1 MSNSNSDNE
10 NEGGGLNLAGFLFGN
25 VDENGHLDGDFLD
38 EEAKQHLS
46 SLARMGLSSFLAD
59 VLQDDG
65 AEKPPSAYSDSDD
78 SSSSDDDRR
87 RRRYDDNDSD
97 GANYKI
103 KADCAVDYSDIQE
116 LAEEA
121 PVVPEKATEKA
132 DQEGKD
138 GDRAELDDIEAA
150 ITSSRIE
157 VSKSADAT
165 VKEEPGDGSGV
176 DDKDL
181 MPPPT
186 APVSGDGAAA
196 ATPAVGSPT
205 DTEESCKDKPKKLET
220 PLAAMLPS
228 KYQNVDVREFFP
240 DFRPDKVLRF
250 SRLFGPGKISS
261 LPQIW
266 RSVRRRRNKKHQS
279 ARKPRDGSD
288 STSDSD
294 EPRRRHHFTPAYAPT
309 PPRDQWASDD
319 EARFAS
325 HAADEEKEVKDKEAD
340 SKGDSKPKVA
350 DWRYGP
356 AQSWYDM
363 LDVPDTGEDFNYG
376 FKTADPAKLETLPS
390 ISATPAENAI
400 PDDAFLMVS
409 QLHWEDDVVWDGNDI
424 KHKVLQKLNSK
435 VNAAGWLPSS
445 GSRTAGAFSQPS
457 GKSMPASPAITGG
470 SKSSAA
476 SKLSKTQMIINAA
489 QKAQEESEDTWFSI
503 FPVENDELVYNK
515 WEDEVI
521 WDAEA
526 VTKVPKP
533 KILTLDANDEN
544 IILCIPDDI
553 DPSKIIRNTGPQ
565 PKVKIPHPH
574 VKKSKILL
582 GKAGVINVLAEDTPP
597 PPPKS
602 PDRDPYNI
610 SNDVFYMTKS
620 TEATLKIKVGG
631 GNLLQHSTPVV
642 ELRAPFVP
650 THMGPMKLRMF
661 HRPPMKKYSHGPL
674 ASTNPQPVLPLQK
687 HIKKKAKQRELE
699 RIASGGGDVFFMRTP
714 DDLTGRDGELILI
727 EFCEE
732 HPPLM
737 NQVGMAAK
745 IKNFYKRKMGK
756 DPGPPEFR
764 FGETHYAHTSP
775 FLGILHHGQCIQ
787 AVENNMYRAPIYP
800 QPIGETDFL
809 VIRTR
814 NNYFVREMD
823 ALFTAG
829 QECPLYEVPGPN
841 SKRANNFV
849 RDFLQV
855 FIYRLF
861 WKSRDN
867 PRKIR
872 MDDIKKAFPAHSES
886 SIRKRLK
893 LCADFKRT
901 GMDSNFWVIKPEFRL
916 PSEEEI
922 RAMVSPEQC
931 CAYFSMI
938 AAEQR
943 LKDAGYGEKFI
954 FAQQEDDDEEMQ
966 LKMDDEVKVA
976 PWNTTRAY
984 IQAMRGKCILQ
995 LNGPADP
1002 TGCGEGFSYVR
1013 MPNKPT
1019 QQNKEETESQPKRTV
1034 TGTDADLRR
1043 LSLNNAK
1050 ALLRKFQVPE
1060 EEIKKLS
1067 RWEVIDVVRTLSTE
1081 KAKAGEEGM
1090 DKFSRGNRFSIAEHQ
1105 ERYKEECQRIFDL
1118 QNRVL
1123 ASSEVLSTDEG
1134 ESTASEES
1142 DLEELGKNLENM
1154 LANKKTSTQ
1163 LSLEREEQERQELL
1177 RKIMEGQGG
1186 QKKKKDDEGMKDD
1199 QQSTSAKIL
1208 KITRTFKNAEG
1219 REYTRVELV
1228 RRSPVI
1234 DAYVK
1239 IRTTKDEAFIRQF
1252 ATLDEAQK
1260 EEMKREKRRI
1270 QEQLRRIKRNQQK
1283 IGMLQNQ
1290 NHMHHSVG
1298 TPISLGD
1305 REPST
1310 PKLFSSSSARSGFGS
1325 ELSGRGTLGEPST
1338 PGGSSFGG
1346 GGGMASSAASA
1357 SSSATPTAGG
1367 SAGANNEHSPSASSS
1382 RRKAKIKPDL
1392 KLKCGACGQVGHMR
1406 TNKACPQYSGI
1417 LTTPSLTVAM
1427 TEEQEE
1433 EIEKELNADD
1443 EGDLVNV
1450 DGTKVK
1456 LSGKLLKRHEDVRRR
1471 TLLLKVPKE
1480 AVGKKRRRPGGDSHC
1495 DYLQRHNKTTN
1506 RQRTDPVVVFSS
1518 VLEQILNE
1526 LRDMPDVQ
1534 PFMFPVNAKQVVDY
1548 HRIVQRPMDL
1558 QTIREHIRQ
1567 KKYQTRDEFLVD
1579 VNQIVENSSL
1589 YNGAKSSLTVA
1600 AQRMLQKCKE
1610 RLQEREERL
1619 ARLEKSINPLLD
1631 DDDQVALSYMLGE
1644 YVNGALKVMPESWPF
1659 LKPVNKRLVKDYY
1672 TIIRRPMDLEKVS
1685 KKVASHK
1692 YHSRAD
1698 FLADLQLIADNSEQ
1712 YNGPDANF
1720 TKQAR
1725 QMVEAARNELETMEH
1740 KVAQL
1745 EKNIAIVQERA
1756 RNEDDDM
1763 DWEDDEHELKGGEP
1777 GGSRDTTPDPDGGD
1791 DSNPERPPSSTDVS
1805 RARSEAKRA
1814 RARQRKAGID
1824 GDFSGPPSA
1833 FHESIMP
1840 FPIVRPTPTHPPPFR
1855 PGPPG
1860 GGGPLADL
1868 FPRATPSAIARSS
1881 SSTGPDQMGHSSNV
1895 AASAYEMNWMNL
1907 NAGDYDQPY
1916 AAAGGGRYGP
1926 SGAGQL
1932 EDYGTGYTDGSGGG
1946 GGGGAAAGG
1955 QIGPF
1960 AGSQSFS
1967 QEVYDV
1973 GGTSNNQYAPT
1984 EAGGQRRREHHY
1996 STDDEEFEE
2005 VGMSDNEGVSVTL
2018 EQSNTTSSMLAAPQS
2033 EDDSQQAAEAM
2044 VQLSGTQ
2051 YYNAAQEE
2059 AMEIDPNYDPS
2070 DFLGMSNQRLVAPAT
2085 ERGETVGND
2094 GTQQQPQPE
2103 ANDASLELTLPAGGI
2118 FIQQEFVPPPQ
2129 PLEQT
2134 DAPTGSDQERPPQ
2147 EDPQGATGQPNATN
2161 AEPQEHSALPTLQSL
2176 HSDLA
2181 ISDSD
2186 DDKSN
2191 LRMDELRE
2199 ENENDDND
2207 EGGDLWF

>member
-1 MSNSNSDNE
+1 MMDNDSDNDHDPDNDND
-10 NEGGGLNLAGFLFGN
+10 NEGELNLAGFLFGN
-25 VDENGHLDGDFLD
+25 VDEHGRLENDFLD

-46 SLARMGLSSFLAD
+46 SLSRMGLSSFLAD
-59 VLQDDG
+59 VLTDG
-65 AEKPPSAYSDSDD
+65 TEKPPFENSDSDD
-78 SSSSDDDRR
+78 SSSSDDH
-87 RRRYDDNDSD
+87 RYDDHDDDN
-97 GANYKI
+97 ANYKI
-103 KADCAVDYSDIQE
+103 KAEDAVDFSDFNE
-116 LAEEA
+116 LAEDL
-121 PVVPEKATEKA
+121 PVAIEPS
-132 DQEGKD
+132 DGKKGSGGED
-138 GDRAELDDIEAA
+138 DYDDIEAA
-150 ITSSRIE
+150 IP
-157 VSKSADAT
+157 VSKVDVKGVHSDGGRDADDE
-165 VKEEPGDGSGV
+165 KEDGV
-176 DDKDL
+176 DDKQL
-181 MPPPT
+181 MPPPS
-186 APVSGDGAAA
+186 APISGAEGKSDSEDAL
-196 ATPAVGSPT
+196 
-205 DTEESCKDKPKKLET
+205 EKPKLERKLDT

-228 KYQNVDVREFFP
+228 KYVDVDVRELFP

-266 RSVRRRRNKKHQS
+266 RSVRRRRRKKLQ
-279 ARKPRDGSD
+279 KLKMKDGSD

-294 EPRRRHHFTPAYAPT
+294 EPRRRHGYDCVYAPV
-309 PPRDQWASDD
+309 PARDQWESDD
-319 EARFAS
+319 EDRLLS
-325 HAADEEKEVKDKEAD
+325 LTREEEKEEKPDTD
-340 SKGDSKPKVA
+340 QGGDSKPKVA
-350 DWRYGP
+350 DWRFGP
-356 AQSWYDM
+356 AQVWYDM
-363 LDVPDTGEDFNYG
+363 LDVPETGEDFNYG
-376 FKTADPAKLETLPS
+376 FKTTDRREEMDIKGDP
-390 ISATPAENAI
+390 I

-435 VNAAGWLPSS
+435 INAAGWLPSS
-445 GSRTAGAFSQPS
+445 GSRTAGAFSQP
-457 GKSMPASPAITGG
+457 GKSIPPSPAVSG
-470 SKSSAA
+470 SKHSSSSQGKM
-476 SKLSKTQMIINAA
+476 SKAQMIIAAA
-489 QKAQEESEDTWFSI
+489 QNKQLEETDDTWYSI
-503 FPVENDELVYNK
+503 FPVENEELVYSK
-515 WEDEVI
+515 WEEEVI

-526 VTKVPKP
+526 VSKIPKP
-533 KILTLDANDEN
+533 KVLTLDPNDEN
-544 IILCIPDDI
+544 IILGIPDDI
-553 DPSKIIRNTGPQ
+553 DPSKIIRNTGPT

-610 SNDVFYMTKS
+610 SNDVFYMAKS
-620 TEATLKIKVGG
+620 SEATLKLKVGG

-642 ELRAPFVP
+642 ELRAPFIP

-661 HRPPMKKYSHGPL
+661 HRPPMKKYSHGAL
-674 ASTNPQPVLPLQK
+674 ATGNPQAVLPLLK
-687 HIKKKAKQRELE
+687 NIKKKAKQRELE

-714 DDLTGRDGELILI
+714 DDLSGRDGELVLV

-737 NQVGMAAK
+737 NQVGMATK
-745 IKNFYKRKMGK
+745 IKNYYKRKAAK
-756 DPGPPEFR
+756 DSGPPEYR
-764 FGETHYAHTSP
+764 YGELHFAHTSP
-775 FLGILHHGQCIQ
+775 FLGILHPGHCIQ
-787 AVENNMYRAPIYP
+787 VVENNMYRAPIYP
-800 QPIGETDFL
+800 QNMLESDFL

-814 NNYFVREMD
+814 SNYYIREVD
-823 ALFTAG
+823 AIFTAG

-893 LCADFKRT
+893 QCADFKRT

-1019 QQNKEETESQPKRTV
+1019 QQNKEEIESQPKRTV

-1123 ASSEVLSTDEG
+1123 ASSEILSTDEG

-1163 LSLEREEQERQELL
+1163 LSLEREEQERQDLL
-1177 RKIMEGQGG
+1177 RKIMEEQGSSNRG
-1186 QKKKKDDEGMKDD
+1186 KKKDDDMKDL
-1199 QQSTSAKIL
+1199 QQTPTTKIL
-1208 KITRTFKNAEG
+1208 KITRTFKNSEG
-1219 REYTRVELV
+1219 REYTRVEIV
-1228 RRSPVI
+1228 RRAPVI
-1234 DAYVK
+1234 EAYTK

-1283 IGMLQNQ
+1283 IGMMNQ
-1290 NHMHHSVG
+1290 QHQQHSVG

-1305 REPST
+1305 RITPGSSKSSAHSST
-1310 PKLFSSSSARSGFGS
+1310 PKESHTK
-1325 ELSGRGTLGEPST
+1325 EQ
-1338 PGGSSFGG
+1338 
-1346 GGGMASSAASA
+1346 
-1357 SSSATPTAGG
+1357 
-1367 SAGANNEHSPSASSS
+1367 SPSS
-1382 RRKAKIKPDL
+1382 RKKVKLKPDL

-1406 TNKACPQYSGI
+1406 TNKACPLYTG
-1417 LTTPSLTVAM
+1417 TVPTPSLNVAM

-1443 EGDLVNV
+1443 EDLVNV

-1456 LSGKLLKRHEDVRRR
+1456 LSGKLLKRHEDVKRR

-1480 AVGKKRRRPGGDSHC
+1480 AVSKKRRRVGGDSNC
-1495 DYLQRHNKTTN
+1495 DYLKRHNKTAN
-1506 RQRTDPVVVFSS
+1506 RRRTDPVVVLSS
-1518 VLEQILNE
+1518 LLEQILNE
-1526 LRDMPDVQ
+1526 LRDMPDVA

-1548 HRIVQRPMDL
+1548 HKIIQRPMDL
-1558 QTIREHIRQ
+1558 QTIRENIRQ
-1567 KKYQTRDEFLVD
+1567 KKYQTREEFIAD
-1579 VNQIVENSSL
+1579 INQIVENSSL
-1589 YNGAKSSLTVA
+1589 YNGPKSSLTIA
-1600 AQRMLQKCKE
+1600 AQRMLQKCKD
-1610 RLQEREERL
+1610 RMQEKEERL
-1619 ARLEKSINPLLD
+1619 TRLEKSINPLLD

-1644 YVNGALKVMPESWPF
+1644 YVNGPLKAMPESWPF

-1672 TIIRRPMDLEKVS
+1672 TIIRKPMDLEKIS
-1685 KKVASHK
+1685 KKVATHK
-1692 YHSRAD
+1692 YHSRVD
-1698 FLADLQLIADNSEQ
+1698 FLQDIHLIADNCET
-1712 YNGPDANF
+1712 YNGSEANF
-1720 TKQAR
+1720 TRQARHMVEVVKQALDA
-1725 QMVEAARNELETMEH
+1725 MDNM
-1740 KVAQL
+1740 AQL
-1745 EKNIAIVQERA
+1745 EKNIALVQERA
-1756 RNEDDDM
+1756 RNEDI
-1763 DWEDDEHELKGGEP
+1763 DWEDDERDGKYFH
-1777 GGSRDTTPDPDGGD
+1777 GSRDTSPDRDFGD
-1791 DSNPERPPSSTDVS
+1791 EDASNLERPSS
-1805 RARSEAKRA
+1805 
-1814 RARQRKAGID
+1814 AG
-1824 GDFSGPPSA
+1824 SMTS
-1833 FHESIMP
+1833 S
-1840 FPIVRPTPTHPPPFR
+1840 R
-1855 PGPPG
+1855 PGPSGLMKPNLDG
-1860 GGGPLADL
+1860 KKARGR
-1868 FPRATPSAIARSS
+1868 PRKM
-1881 SSTGPDQMGHSSNV
+1881 QH
-1895 AASAYEMNWMNL
+1895 E
-1907 NAGDYDQPY
+1907 
-1916 AAAGGGRYGP
+1916 
-1926 SGAGQL
+1926 
-1932 EDYGTGYTDGSGGG
+1932 E
-1946 GGGGAAAGG
+1946 GG
-1955 QIGPF
+1955 Q
-1960 AGSQSFS
+1960 
-1967 QEVYDV
+1967 
-1973 GGTSNNQYAPT
+1973 
-1984 EAGGQRRREHHY
+1984 Y

-2005 VGMSDNEGVSVTL
+2005 VTMSDNEGVSVTL
-2018 EQSNTTSSMLAAPQS
+2018 DQSNAQSNSSMMPPQ
-2033 EDDSQQAAEAM
+2033 EGDSQQAAEAM
-2044 VQLSGTQ
+2044 VQLSG
-2051 YYNAAQEE
+2051 AQSQFYQTAEE
-2059 AMEIDPNYDPS
+2059 SMEIDPNYDPS
-2070 DFLGMSNQRLVAPAT
+2070 DFLGMSNRQLGT
-2085 ERGETVGND
+2085 ESTGQTGANPSQFTYQQGSAFD
-2094 GTQQQPQPE
+2094 PNFQQFQQQPSQFE
-2103 ANDASLELTLPAGGI
+2103 DQQILAVEGQ
-2118 FIQQEFVPPPQ
+2118 QQEQAEQPSVLPP
-2129 PLEQT
+2129 
-2134 DAPTGSDQERPPQ
+2134 
-2147 EDPQGATGQPNATN
+2147 
-2161 AEPQEHSALPTLQSL
+2161 LQSL
-2176 HSDLA
+2176 HKDLA

-2186 DDKSN
+2186 DEQNNLQMDIFSN
-2191 LRMDELRE
+2191 A
-2199 ENENDDND
+2199 NENDDND
-2207 EGGDLWF
+2207 DGGGLWF

>member
-10 NEGGGLNLAGFLFGN
+10 NEGGLNLAGFLFGN
-25 VDENGHLDGDFLD
+25 VDEHGHLDGDFLD
-38 EEAKQHLS
+38 EEAKQQLS
-46 SLARMGLSSFLAD
+46 SLSRMGLSSFLAD
-59 VLQDDG
+59 VLQDDES
-65 AEKPPSAYSDSDD
+65 EKKPSRAYSDSDD
-78 SSSSDDDRR
+78 SSSSDDDRMH
-87 RRRYDDNDSD
+87 RRYDDDSD
-97 GANYKI
+97 GTNYKV
-103 KADCAVDYSDIQE
+103 KADCAVDYSDINE
-116 LAEEA
+116 LAEESAA
-121 PVVPEKATEKA
+121 PPPASIK
-132 DQEGKD
+132 QETTDGIKQEDKKD
-138 GDRAELDDIEAA
+138 IKVEDDEDDIEAA
-150 ITSSRIE
+150 IPCSRVE
-157 VSKSADAT
+157 ARTAADQSA
-165 VKEEPGDGSGV
+165 VKEENAGGNGV
-176 DDKDL
+176 DDKEL

-186 APVSGDGAAA
+186 APVSSDGTTAPSTASTA
-196 ATPAVGSPT
+196 
-205 DTEESCKDKPKKLET
+205 DESSKDKPKKLET

-250 SRLFGPGKISS
+250 SRLFGPGKLSS

-266 RSVRRRRNKKHQS
+266 RSVRRRRNKKSQS
-279 ARKPRDGSD
+279 SSRKPRDGSD

-294 EPRRRHHFTPAYAPT
+294 EPRRRQYFTPTYAPL
-309 PPRDQWASDD
+309 PPKDMWASDD
-319 EARFAS
+319 EERFIRRE
-325 HAADEEKEVKDKEAD
+325 ADQEKEVKDKESD

-356 AQSWYDM
+356 AQKWYDM

-376 FKTADPAKLETLPS
+376 FKQADPVKLEALPTVTS
-390 ISATPAENAI
+390 VTDKTF

-445 GSRTAGAFSQPS
+445 GSRTAGAFSQP
-457 GKSMPASPAITGG
+457 GKTIPASPANTGT
-470 SKSSAA
+470 KSSSS
-476 SKLSKTQMIINAA
+476 SKMSKTQMIINAA
-489 QKAQEESEDTWFSI
+489 QKAQEENEDAWYSI
-503 FPVENDELVYNK
+503 FPVENDELVYDK
-515 WEDEVI
+515 WEDDVI

-526 VTKVPKP
+526 VTKIPKP
-533 KILTLDANDEN
+533 KVLTLDANDEN

-553 DPSKIIRNTGPQ
+553 DPSKIVRNTGPQ

-610 SNDVFYMTKS
+610 SNDVYYMAKS

-631 GNLLQHSTPVV
+631 GNLLQHSTPTV

-661 HRPPMKKYSHGPL
+661 HRPPMKKYSYGAL
-674 ASTNPQPVLPLQK
+674 ASSNPQPVLPLQK

-714 DDLTGRDGELILI
+714 EDLTGRDGELILI

-737 NQVGMAAK
+737 NQVGMASK

-787 AVENNMYRAPIYP
+787 AIENNMYRAPIYP
-800 QPIGETDFL
+800 HNIHETDFL

-814 NNYFVREMD
+814 NNYFVREVD

-861 WKSRDN
+861 WKSKDN

-1177 RKIMEGQGG
+1177 RKIMEEQGGSG
-1186 QKKKKDDEGMKDD
+1186 QKKKKDEEGMKDE
-1199 QQSTSAKIL
+1199 QQSSTAKIL

-1283 IGMLQNQ
+1283 IGLQTQ
-1290 NHMHHSVG
+1290 NPHNTVG

-1305 REPST
+1305 RETHT
-1310 PKLFSSSSARSGFGS
+1310 PKPFTNRL
-1325 ELSGRGTLGEPST
+1325 LDVSGRNLDT
-1338 PGGSSFGG
+1338 PGASGG
-1346 GGGMASSAASA
+1346 GSG
-1357 SSSATPTAGG
+1357 GG
-1367 SAGANNEHSPSASSS
+1367 SMSGAGKEHSPSSSSS

-1406 TNKACPQYSGI
+1406 TNKACPQYSG
-1417 LTTPSLTVAM
+1417 LMATPSLNVAM

-1456 LSGKLLKRHEDVRRR
+1456 LSGKLLKRHEDVKRR

-1480 AVGKKRRRPGGDSHC
+1480 AVGKKRRRVGGDSHC

-1534 PFMFPVNAKQVVDY
+1534 PFMFPVNAKQVADY

-1558 QTIREHIRQ
+1558 QTIRDYIRQ
-1567 KKYQTRDEFLVD
+1567 KKYQTRDEFLAD
-1579 VNQIVENSSL
+1579 INQIVENSSL

-1610 RLQEREERL
+1610 RVQEREERL
-1619 ARLEKSINPLLD
+1619 TRLEKSINPLLD
-1631 DDDQVALSYMLGE
+1631 DDDQVALSYILGE
-1644 YVNGALKVMPESWPF
+1644 YVNGPLKTMPESWPF

-1712 YNGPDANF
+1712 YNGAEANF

-1725 QMVEAARNELETMEH
+1725 QMVEATRKALDSMDHN
-1740 KVAQL
+1740 VAEL
-1745 EKNIAIVQERA
+1745 EKNIALVQERA

-1763 DWEDDEHELKGGEP
+1763 DWEDDDQELKGGP
-1777 GGSRDTTPDPDGGD
+1777 GGSRESSPDLEDAGN
-1791 DSNPERPPSSTDVS
+1791 DSNPDRPPSSTDVS
-1805 RARSEAKRA
+1805 RAARSEAKRA
-1814 RARQRKAGID
+1814 RARQRKAAK
-1824 GDFSGPPSA
+1824 GDDFGGRPYGSSYSESA
-1833 FHESIMP
+1833 MP
-1840 FPIVRPTPTHPPPFR
+1840 FPIVRPNASH
-1855 PGPPG
+1855 
-1860 GGGPLADL
+1860 
-1868 FPRATPSAIARSS
+1868 RAGFMGSAGMPSAISRSS
-1881 SSTGPDQMGHSSNV
+1881 TSTVLDSSQPMMHPNV

-1907 NAGDYDQPY
+1907 GAENYDEM
-1916 AAAGGGRYGP
+1916 AGP
-1926 SGAGQL
+1926 SG
-1932 EDYGTGYTDGSGGG
+1932 YGTASSAQFGNEYGSGVASGLNEMQNS
-1946 GGGGAAAGG
+1946 A
-1955 QIGPF
+1955 
-1960 AGSQSFS
+1960 SFG
-1967 QEVYDV
+1967 YDE
-1973 GGTSNNQYAPT
+1973 SNQLFKPLPLDASKKRDH
-1984 EAGGQRRREHHY
+1984 QY

-2005 VGMSDNEGVSVTL
+2005 VGTSDNEGVSVTL
-2018 EQSNTTSSMLAAPQS
+2018 EQSNTTSSMMPPQS

-2044 VQLSGTQ
+2044 VQLSGAQ
-2051 YYNAAQEE
+2051 YYNAAQDES
-2059 AMEIDPNYDPS
+2059 MEIDPNYDPS
-2070 DFLGMSNQRLVAPAT
+2070 DFLGMSNRQQTSDTGRNEASNQPSSEPSYSIDQSNQNSEYSQEEPKDQPQQPQFEQQAD
-2085 ERGETVGND
+2085 GNQAAD
-2094 GTQQQPQPE
+2094 NGSQQQPQ
-2103 ANDASLELTLPAGGI
+2103 S
-2118 FIQQEFVPPPQ
+2118 
-2129 PLEQT
+2129 
-2134 DAPTGSDQERPPQ
+2134 
-2147 EDPQGATGQPNATN
+2147 
-2161 AEPQEHSALPTLQSL
+2161 SALPALQTL

-2186 DDKSN
+2186 DEKSN
-2191 LRMDELRE
+2191 LQMDEVRD
-2199 ENENDDND
+2199 ENDDND

>member
-1 MSNSNSDNE
+1 MDNDSDNDNE
-10 NEGGGLNLAGFLFGN
+10 HDQDNDNEGELNLAGFLFGN
-25 VDENGHLDGDFLD
+25 VDEHGRLENDFLD

-46 SLARMGLSSFLAD
+46 SLSRMGLSSFLAD
-59 VLQDDG
+59 VLTDG
-65 AEKPPSAYSDSDD
+65 TEKAPVEHSDSDD
-78 SSSSDDDRR
+78 SSSSDDH
-87 RRRYDDNDSD
+87 RYDDNDD
-97 GANYKI
+97 DNANYKI
-103 KADCAVDYSDIQE
+103 KADDAVDFSDFNE
-116 LAEEA
+116 LAEDL
-121 PVVPEKATEKA
+121 PVALDASDHK
-132 DQEGKD
+132 KD
-138 GDRAELDDIEAA
+138 SGGEDDYDDIEAA
-150 ITSSRIE
+150 IP
-157 VSKSADAT
+157 VSKVD
-165 VKEEPGDGSGV
+165 VKGSNSDGGRDGDDEKEDGDDTV
-176 DDKDL
+176 DDKQL
-181 MPPPT
+181 MPPPS
-186 APVSGDGAAA
+186 APISG
-196 ATPAVGSPT
+196 
-205 DTEESCKDKPKKLET
+205 TEAKVDDEGNALEKPRQERKLDT

-228 KYQNVDVREFFP
+228 KYVDVDVRELFP

-266 RSVRRRRNKKHQS
+266 RSVRRRRKKKLQ
-279 ARKPRDGSD
+279 KLKMKDGSD

-294 EPRRRHHFTPAYAPT
+294 EPRRRHGFDCVYAPV
-309 PPRDQWASDD
+309 PSRDQWASDD
-319 EARFAS
+319 EDKLLSLTRE
-325 HAADEEKEVKDKEAD
+325 EEKEEKPDTD
-340 SKGDSKPKVA
+340 TGGDSKPKVA
-350 DWRYGP
+350 DWRFGP
-356 AQSWYDM
+356 AQVWYDM
-363 LDVPDTGEDFNYG
+363 LDVPETGEDFNYG
-376 FKTADPAKLETLPS
+376 FKTTDKREEIDIKGEP
-390 ISATPAENAI
+390 I

-435 VNAAGWLPSS
+435 INAAGWLPSS
-445 GSRTAGAFSQPS
+445 GSRTAGAFSQP
-457 GKSMPASPAITGG
+457 GKSLPASPAVSG
-470 SKSSAA
+470 SKHGSGQGKM
-476 SKLSKTQMIINAA
+476 SKAQMIINAA
-489 QKAQEESEDTWFSI
+489 QNKQQEENDDTWYSI
-503 FPVENDELVYNK
+503 FPVENEELVYSK
-515 WEDEVI
+515 WEEEVI

-526 VTKVPKP
+526 VCKIPKP
-533 KILTLDANDEN
+533 KVLTLDPNDEN
-544 IILCIPDDI
+544 IILGIPDDI
-553 DPSKIIRNTGPQ
+553 DPSKIIRNTGPT

-610 SNDVFYMTKS
+610 SNDVFYMAKS
-620 TEATLKIKVGG
+620 SEATLKLKVGG

-642 ELRAPFVP
+642 ELRAPFIP

-661 HRPPMKKYSHGPL
+661 HRPPMKKYSHGAL
-674 ASTNPQPVLPLQK
+674 ASINPQPVLPLLK
-687 HIKKKAKQRELE
+687 NIKKKAKQRELE

-714 DDLTGRDGELILI
+714 DDLSGRDGELILV

-737 NQVGMAAK
+737 NQVGMATK
-745 IKNFYKRKMGK
+745 IKNYYKRKAAK
-756 DPGPPEFR
+756 DAGPPEFKY
-764 FGETHYAHTSP
+764 GELHFAHTSP
-775 FLGILHHGQCIQ
+775 FLGILHPGHCMQV
-787 AVENNMYRAPIYP
+787 VENNMYRAPIY
-800 QPIGETDFL
+800 QHHVMETDFL

-814 NNYFVREMD
+814 SNYYVREVD

-861 WKSRDN
+861 WKSKDN

-893 LCADFKRT
+893 QCADFKRT

-1019 QQNKEETESQPKRTV
+1019 QQNKEEIESQPKRTV

-1177 RKIMEGQGG
+1177 RKIMEEQGSSRG
-1186 QKKKKDDEGMKDD
+1186 KKKDDDLKDI
-1199 QQSTSAKIL
+1199 QQVPTTKIL
-1208 KITRTFKNAEG
+1208 KITRTFKNSEG
-1219 REYTRVELV
+1219 REYTRVEIV
-1228 RRSPVI
+1228 RRAPVI
-1234 DAYVK
+1234 DAYTK

-1283 IGMLQNQ
+1283 IGMMQQ
-1290 NHMHHSVG
+1290 QHQQHSVG

-1305 REPST
+1305 RETPGSSKSSVNPST
-1310 PKLFSSSSARSGFGS
+1310 PKESHAK
-1325 ELSGRGTLGEPST
+1325 
-1338 PGGSSFGG
+1338 
-1346 GGGMASSAASA
+1346 
-1357 SSSATPTAGG
+1357 
-1367 SAGANNEHSPSASSS
+1367 EHSPSS
-1382 RRKAKIKPDL
+1382 RKKVKLKPDL

-1406 TNKACPQYSGI
+1406 TNKACPLYTG
-1417 LTTPSLTVAM
+1417 TVPTPSLNVAM

-1443 EGDLVNV
+1443 EDLVNV

-1456 LSGKLLKRHEDVRRR
+1456 LSGKLLKRHEDVKRR

-1480 AVGKKRRRPGGDSHC
+1480 AVSKKRRRVGGDANC
-1495 DYLQRHNKTTN
+1495 DYLKRHNKTAN
-1506 RQRTDPVVVFSS
+1506 RRRTDPSVVLSS
-1518 VLEQILNE
+1518 LLEQILNE
-1526 LRDMPDVQ
+1526 LRDMPDVA

-1548 HRIVQRPMDL
+1548 HKIIQRPMDL

-1567 KKYQTRDEFLVD
+1567 KKYQTRDEFIAD
-1579 VNQIVENSSL
+1579 INQIVENSSL
-1589 YNGAKSSLTVA
+1589 YNGAKSSLTIA
-1600 AQRMLQKCKE
+1600 AQRMLQKCKD
-1610 RLQEREERL
+1610 RMQEKEERL
-1619 ARLEKSINPLLD
+1619 TRLEKSINPLLD

-1644 YVNGALKVMPESWPF
+1644 YVNGPLKAMPESWPF

-1672 TIIRRPMDLEKVS
+1672 TIIRKPMDLEKIS

-1692 YHSRAD
+1692 YHCRTD
-1698 FLADLQLIADNSEQ
+1698 FLQDIQLIADNCEM
-1712 YNGPDANF
+1712 YNGSEANF

-1725 QMVEAARNELETMEH
+1725 HMVEVVKQALEAMDNMS
-1740 KVAQL
+1740 QL
-1745 EKNIAIVQERA
+1745 EKNIALVQERA
-1756 RNEDDDM
+1756 RNEDI
-1763 DWEDDEHELKGGEP
+1763 DWEDDERDGKYFQ
-1777 GGSRDTTPDPDGGD
+1777 GSRDTSPDRDYGD
-1791 DSNPERPPSSTDVS
+1791 EDISNLERPSSAAS
-1805 RARSEAKRA
+1805 MAS
-1814 RARQRKAGID
+1814 
-1824 GDFSGPPSA
+1824 S
-1833 FHESIMP
+1833 
-1840 FPIVRPTPTHPPPFR
+1840 R
-1855 PGPPG
+1855 PGPSGLMRPNIDG
-1860 GGGPLADL
+1860 KKARGR
-1868 FPRATPSAIARSS
+1868 PRKM
-1881 SSTGPDQMGHSSNV
+1881 QH
-1895 AASAYEMNWMNL
+1895 E
-1907 NAGDYDQPY
+1907 
-1916 AAAGGGRYGP
+1916 
-1926 SGAGQL
+1926 
-1932 EDYGTGYTDGSGGG
+1932 E
-1946 GGGGAAAGG
+1946 GG
-1955 QIGPF
+1955 Q
-1960 AGSQSFS
+1960 
-1967 QEVYDV
+1967 
-1973 GGTSNNQYAPT
+1973 
-1984 EAGGQRRREHHY
+1984 Y

-2005 VGMSDNEGVSVTL
+2005 VTMSDNEGVSVTL
-2018 EQSNTTSSMLAAPQS
+2018 DRSNAPSNSSILPPQ
-2033 EDDSQQAAEAM
+2033 EGDSQQAAEAM

-2051 YYNAAQEE
+2051 SFYQTAEE
-2059 AMEIDPNYDPS
+2059 SMEIDPNYDPS
-2070 DFLGMSNQRLVAPAT
+2070 DFLGMSNRQLAT
-2085 ERGETVGND
+2085 DTGGQPGAMDANQFAYQQGSAFD
-2094 GTQQQPQPE
+2094 PNFQQFQQQPAQFENQQIMGNVGEVQLQEQP
-2103 ANDASLELTLPAGGI
+2103 
-2118 FIQQEFVPPPQ
+2118 QQ
-2129 PLEQT
+2129 
-2134 DAPTGSDQERPPQ
+2134 
-2147 EDPQGATGQPNATN
+2147 QPNAV
-2161 AEPQEHSALPTLQSL
+2161 LPPLQSL
-2176 HSDLA
+2176 HKDLA

-2186 DDKSN
+2186 DEQNN
-2191 LRMDELRE
+2191 LQMDIFNNT
-2199 ENENDDND
+2199 NENDDND
-2207 EGGDLWF
+2207 DGGGLWF